1 MYLLNL
7 IYQFRWFGL
16 SFTGLMFVD
25 IKNRH
30 YQSSK
35 ISNSIHSNQNIRK
48 MQWLKN
54 NGSTMSKHDDH
65 YINHQTEPSFG
76 LCLQR
81 YLVLFYNLL
90 LIVLFLITL
99 VAMMFIKYLTN
110 ESNELSESNSTT
122 ISVPTILNGTIDKNE
137 LVFGK
142 NWNQFL
148 SIFSK
153 MSYNQTEIVQLKPIL
168 RAIIDSLLFVL
179 VLDVLVL
186 IVYLLI
192 RGRKLID
199 LLIRIPNIDSFDH
212 SKQFAYRALGIT
224 FTLSCIINVLGFFSF
239 NTDSVE
245 ELFHVQ
251 TNFLSRMK
259 IILQLITQIIMF
271 AYLAVIPILFIYT
284 MMLFKFSINQLLNT
298 FASGNDSLKLMK

>member
-1 MYLLNL
+1 
-7 IYQFRWFGL
+7 
-16 SFTGLMFVD
+16 MFVD

-35 ISNSIHSNQNIRK
+35 NSIHSNQNLRK

-54 NGSTMSKHDDH
+54 NASTMSKHNDH
-65 YINHQTEPSFG
+65 YINHHQTEPSFS

-81 YLVLFYNLL
+81 YLFLFYNLF

-99 VAMMFIKYLTN
+99 VAMMFIKYITN
-110 ESNELSESNSTT
+110 EPNESPESNSTT
-122 ISVPTILNGTIDKNE
+122 ISIPTILNGTIDKNE
-137 LVFGK
+137 LAFGK

-148 SIFSK
+148 SMFSK

-179 VLDVLVL
+179 LLDVLVL
-186 IVYLLI
+186 VVYLLI

-212 SKQFAYRALGIT
+212 SRQFAYRALGIT

-245 ELFHVQ
+245 ELFDIHS
-251 TNFLSRMK
+251 NFLSRVK
-259 IILQLITQIIMF
+259 IIFQLITQIIMF

-298 FASGNDSLKLMK
+298 FASGNL